1 MLGMGGWFAVDLRIM
16 MFFGFDFAD
25 KHIKGKC
32 GQCGVGEH
40 C

>member
-1 MLGMGGWFAVDLRIM
+1 MLGMGGWFEVM